1 MSRKAKA
8 EAVDKKVVFA
18 QLRKVWTEI
27 AQDDWL
33 HLVAE
38 LAPAAGFIRSGGN
51 IKGRCPFHDDPS
63 PSFVITPHKGMV
75 KCFGCQ
81 KSFFSPI
88 GFIAALR
95 KTSFAD
101 TILFMRK
108 RFGLKAA
115 IPEALYEKLRDHEIY
130 QSFKMK
136 LCQFFCE
143 ELFKAIS
150 EYPMETSTDYYWAKP
165 TIDYLLTR
173 RLGDFAPNE
182 PRALGADAN
191 TTGLVADP
199 YGIWDAITSNQLLGV
214 FPPLV
219 SVANKFGENSEEY
232 KFFCNYFGQYATA
245 GFTFVG
251 NLVFPMHD
259 EPGSVCRFK
268 MRGLNSDRKA
278 MFFVDDAYEAEMG
291 GFRGFYGMHYYRTI
305 LGLQEDQHSFADTA
319 VMMEGE
325 FDTLAC
331 IAQQIHRT
339 SPDFIAFAM
348 GGASVLPLDRLVSY
362 GITRVKI
369 VADRDKGGDN
379 VTQNVLERTKTDKL
393 SFMMFEWPDEYAT
406 WRDPSDPARRIKD
419 PDEAIRWLGYPRLA
433 RYVNDNDTY
442 LQPQKW
448 CFEQAT
454 KELANVPADDVAQQ
468 GRVAMEWGKL
478 LRDPHACNFFCED
491 IEKYYGLSKTILF
504 RDIRAKDENEEAFV
518 ERLSRVIQEH
528 FHLVGVQNAESR
540 KRLLTLWHKEKRT
553 TDHIVLNDE
562 RSIETAFS
570 RYFGTLYEFIT
581 DKVGDPSFMA
591 AEGDDASSFSI
602 TMRVK
607 KYREYLNFALL
618 RLTQGLPSLDH
629 APTKAQGMHY
639 IKTIDNEM
647 HSYVVNGRDVFHMV
661 HGDAG
666 KFEVKTLDGPSHNG
680 VVFDNSGQAWLHSV
694 KTPQDIIDTKV
705 DLVETFLRIREMINS
720 AWTFRFSEKQ
730 TGPGKDVD
738 SIFLAAYAMA
748 LPLMPV
754 FTRQTAL
761 MFNGEAGTGKS
772 RFTSGFIGGTNY
784 PKINIIAHALTMS
797 GYTAASIRQKQNNCS
812 LTLCL
817 EEFED
822 YGGNDAKSITVRKV
836 LEMFRDL
843 IAETEVHWSI
853 GTTNGESKTY
863 NLRFPVACA
872 AIKPLRDA
880 ASLSRFIAFESVKDL
895 TRIDPQ
901 TTLLDKY
908 GADGIAAMRH
918 ALAVGLYRHMPRVK
932 KLQVDI
938 EKEFAPVA
946 MLPSY
951 AESRFREAMFPILTM
966 LKLIAEDAESR
977 GLPVPI
983 NYKEFAYAFCESRKD
998 QLARLKTSSENEQIF
1013 ESLLSSSIQIANSD
1027 DNRVSWVTTIR
1038 VMLGDL
1044 NKLDEINRTK
1054 KGVYFFKERE
1064 WLVVNWIEATQGVLA
1079 NTRYR
1084 GESTNFLKQVSER
1097 SPRYIADDEV
1107 KKANVL
1113 NRMIEWMGPCQP
1125 MEHISVFSVRHLLE
1139 AARENALRQTSGAPP
1154 QTSSGIANADT
1165 AEQVDDIVV

>member
-1 MSRKAKA
+1 MAKKPKEVA
-8 EAVDKKVVFA
+8 DKKVIFA

-33 HLVAE
+33 HLSGE
-38 LAPAAGFIRSGGN
+38 LSPASGFVRSGGN
-51 IKGRCPFHDDPS
+51 IKGRCPFHEDPS

-81 KSFFSPI
+81 KSFFNPI
-88 GFIAALR
+88 SFIAALR

-101 TILFMRK
+101 TVLFMRK

-130 QSFKMK
+130 QGFKAA
-136 LCQFFCE
+136 LCKFFCE
-143 ELFKAIS
+143 ELFAAIQA
-150 EYPMETSTDYYWAKP
+150 YPMEASPDYYWAKP
-165 TIDYLLTR
+165 TIDYLISR

-182 PRALGADAN
+182 PRAIGADSN
-191 TTGLVADP
+191 TTGLAADP
-199 YGIWDAITSNQLLGV
+199 YGIWDAITSNQLLGI
-214 FPPLV
+214 FPPLLAV
-219 SVANKFGENSEEY
+219 SNKFGENSEEY
-232 KFFCNYFGQYATA
+232 KFFCSYFGQYTN
-245 GFTFVG
+245 GFTHIG
-251 NLVFPMHD
+251 SLVFPMHD

-268 MRGLNSDRKA
+268 MRGLTSDRKA

-291 GFRGFYGMHYYRTI
+291 GFRGFYGMHYYRTLI
-305 LGLQEDQHSFADTA
+305 GLQEDQHTFADTA

-325 FDTLAC
+325 FDALSC

-339 SPDFIAFAM
+339 SPDFIALAM
-348 GGASVLPLDRLVSY
+348 GGASVQPLDRLASY
-362 GITRVKI
+362 GISKIKI

-379 VTQNVLERTKTDKL
+379 ITQNVLERTKTDKL
-393 SFMMFEWPDEYAT
+393 SFTMFEWPDEYAT
-406 WRDPSDPARRIKD
+406 WHDPTDPNRKIKD
-419 PDEAIRWLGYPRLA
+419 PDEAVKWLGYPRWA
-433 RYVNDNDTY
+433 RNVNDSGNY
-442 LQPQKW
+442 AQPQAW
-448 CFEQAT
+448 CFDQAA
-454 KELANVPADDVAQQ
+454 KELSNVAQGDVVQQ
-468 GRVAMEWGKL
+468 GRIAMEWGKL
-478 LRDPHACNFFCED
+478 LRDHHACDFFCAE

-518 ERLSRVIQEH
+518 ERLCRVVQEH

-540 KRLLTLWHKEKRT
+540 KRLLTVWNKAERV

-562 RSIETAFS
+562 RGIETVFA
-570 RYFGTLYEFIT
+570 RYFGTLYQFIT

-591 AEGDDASSFSI
+591 AEGEDASSFNI
-602 TMRVK
+602 AARVK

-618 RLTQGLPSLDH
+618 RLAQGLPSLDH

-639 IKTIDNEM
+639 LKTVDGEM
-647 HSYVVNGRDVFHMV
+647 HSYIVNGRDVFHMV
-661 HGDAG
+661 HGDND
-666 KFEVKTLDGPSHNG
+666 KFEVSVLDGPSHNG
-680 VVFDNSGQAWLHSV
+680 TIFDNSGQAWLHSV
-694 KTPQDIIDTKV
+694 KSPQEVLDAKI
-705 DLVETFLRIREMINS
+705 DLVGTFNLIREMINS
-720 AWTFRFSEKQ
+720 AWTFRFSEKNNG
-730 TGPGKDVD
+730 TNKDWD
-738 SIFLAAYAMA
+738 SIFLAAYAMS
-748 LPLMPV
+748 LPLMPI

-863 NLRFPVACA
+863 HLRFPIACA

-880 ASLSRFIAFESVKDL
+880 ASLSRFIAFESVKDP

-901 TTLLDKY
+901 TALIAKY
-908 GADGIAAMRH
+908 GAPKIAELRH
-918 ALAVGLYRHMPRVK
+918 ALAVGLYRYMPRVK
-932 KLQVDI
+932 QLQLAI
-938 EKEFAPVA
+938 EEEFAPSA
-946 MLPSY
+946 ALPEY

-966 LKLIAEDAESR
+966 LKLIAEDAAAR
-977 GLPVPI
+977 GIQAPI
-983 NYKEFAYAFCESRKD
+983 NYVDFAYAFCQSRKD
-998 QLARLKTSSENEQIF
+998 QLGRLKASSENEQIF

-1038 VMLGDL
+1038 VMLADL
-1044 NKLDEINRTK
+1044 NKLDDINKTK
-1054 KGVYFFKERE
+1054 KGVYIYKQKE
-1064 WLVVNWIEATQGVLA
+1064 WLVVNWLEAMQGVLA
-1079 NTRYR
+1079 NTRYKN
-1084 GESTNFLKQVSER
+1084 ESTNFLKQVSER
-1097 SPRYIADDEV
+1097 SPHHV
-1107 KKANVL
+1107 KDSDVQKENVL
-1113 NRMIEWMGPCQP
+1113 RKMVEFMGPCQP
-1125 MEHISVFSVRHLLE
+1125 LDYISVFSVSELLA
-1139 AARENALRQTSGAPP
+1139 AAREHAEMQTSGAPA
-1154 QTSSGIANADT
+1154 QTSSGTAHANEA
-1165 AEQVDDIVV
+1165 QVIDDIVV